1 MDKGY
6 LYIREVFSSEVVQR
20 YLEGSPVRTS
30 VSLYICI
37 APVVSSGRV
46 MAVTVGRSLRASVSS
61 LWPMV
66 FGDGFRVCEAEA
78 EIGHKCHRGQ
88 ARRARQEPDALRLE
102 REIRV
107 FPALAQQSLS
117 RSSPPPTSV
126 RWRVCGICGEERMR
140 NGINHTVSPVLAAPR
155 CELTR

>member
-1 MDKGY
+1 MDKGS

-46 MAVTVGRSLRASVSS
+46 MAVAVGRSLRASVSS

-66 FGDGFRVCEAEA
+66 FDGGFRFREAYA
-78 EIGHKCHRGQ
+78 ETDGKCHRGQ
-88 ARRARQEPDALRLE
+88 AREGAAGAGRTKVRAGDKG
-102 REIRV
+102 
-107 FPALAQQSLS
+107 LS
-117 RSSPPPTSV
+117 GSGTY
-126 RWRVCGICGEERMR
+126 
-140 NGINHTVSPVLAAPR
+140 AD
-155 CELTR
+155 

>member
-46 MAVTVGRSLRASVSS
+46 MAVAVGRSLRASVSS

-66 FGDGFRVCEAEA
+66 FDGGFRFREAYA
-78 EIGHKCHRGQ
+78 ETDGKCHRGQ
-88 ARRARQEPDALRLE
+88 ARRARQEPDGQRFE

-107 FPALAQQSLS
+107 FPALAL
-117 RSSPPPTSV
+117 
-126 RWRVCGICGEERMR
+126 
-140 NGINHTVSPVLAAPR
+140 TV
-155 CELTR
+155 TKNY